1 MRSKQRAIEVSKAVN
16 LGTMPVFVRMIHRH
30 FEKEVPLEA
39 TVWGNTSE
47 YEAPVDLL
55 KLAVADKS
63 LVDDVESIV
72 FTYKK

>member
-1 MRSKQRAIEVSKAVN
+1 MRSKQRTIEVSKAVN

-30 FEKEVPLEA
+30 FEKEIPSEA
-39 TVWGNTSE
+39 AVWGTAFD

-55 KLAVADKS
+55 KLCVTDKS
-63 LVDDVESIV
+63 LVENVESIV